1 MNDQSKCSEW
11 SGHPLQGKLE
21 DGLQPFI
28 DRTAL
33 LCSIAISLKRIAD
46 SLQTYDKYGLT
57 GTASLAQ
64 SIVDGLKS

>member
-1 MNDQSKCSEW
+1 MLSHTKCSEW
-11 SGHPLQGKLE
+11 EGHPLQGKLE
-21 DGLQPFI
+21 DGLQSM
-28 DRTAL
+28 DNSAV

-64 SIVDGLKS
+64 AIVEGLRP